1 MNSTPLYISHLSN
14 QDLLQQFRIRYIQV
28 RYTSEKKT
36 FSNGSN
42 TVIYDCN
49 SIKNIVKD
57 GVTLGNSYN
66 FNATITQDG
75 GWFGQ
80 QADAIINGISNDDQ
94 DLMSQKPV
102 TGQTNIY
109 KNWIEIY
116 AGYGLENDR
125 TSAKL
130 VYRGQIYQAD
140 PNWSNGQHAFHWDS
154 KATYVTQS
162 DQQSN
167 TNGASEESAFS
178 LAKRIIEKSPV
189 SDGIR
194 ANLSDGLNFIY
205 LKNAHYNGSWIQQLQ
220 QLSTEAHLNLYL
232 YNSEVDLSTYG
243 EIFEEKVN
251 VYNFK
256 NGLIDQPSM
265 QNGVVKIKVFFNNEI
280 RLRQVVYLDDPNIP
294 GFYKHTKWVVNT
306 IQHVIS
312 NQDKAFYTVIGLDY
326 IFYNIPIATS
336 GNNTGITANTGYN
349 PNNILSKVMYA
360 KDAPNLSASA
370 TAQNQVNSNTEQQ
383 ANVMNTTFRQQTS
396 LIDALQGMWQTN
408 LLGIN
413 GLQLGKISKVNHD
426 KDLYSVKE
434 LQIGHMQD
442 GSQRYI
448 AEINNVPVMKTT
460 GLEKY
465 YQDQIV
471 YVLCTAQDSS
481 NAFQIYNKSGK
492 FTPTSVNSRRR
503 FSKSDWIIL
512 GTPEKNNPII
522 IKDTDKITIM
532 SNNAQ
537 IIVYNNGDIDVKGT
551 TVNVSASTKCIVNSK
566 DVELGE
572 GAMQKVLTE
581 GALQISLGSLLLT
594 GVTPSPDPTT
604 KATAVITGGI
614 VTVSGGSS
622 SVKAGKP

>member
-1 MNSTPLYISHLSN
+1 MNSTPLYVSPLSN

-28 RYTSEKKT
+28 KYTSEKKT
-36 FSNGSN
+36 FSNGNN

-49 SIKNIVKD
+49 SIKNVVQN
-57 GVTLGNSYN
+57 GVSLGGNYN

-109 KNWIEIY
+109 KNWLEIY
-116 AGYGLENDR
+116 AGYGAENDKN
-125 TSAKL
+125 SAKL

-178 LAKRIIEKSPV
+178 LAKRIIEKAPI

-194 ANLSDGLNFIY
+194 SNLSDGLNFVY

-220 QLSTEAHLNLYL
+220 QLATEAHLNLYL
-232 YNSEVDLSTYG
+232 YNSEVDLSTYQ
-243 EIFEEKVN
+243 EIFEEKIN

-265 QNGVVKIKVFFNNEI
+265 QNGIVKIKVFFNNEI
-280 RLRQVVYLDDPNIP
+280 RLRQIIYLDDPNIP
-294 GFYKHTKWVVNT
+294 GFFKNTKWVVNT

-312 NQDKAFYTVIGLDY
+312 NQDKAFYTVLGLDY
-326 IFYNIPIATS
+326 IFYNIPMAT
-336 GNNTGITANTGYN
+336 GNNSTTTPNTGYN
-349 PNNILSKVMYA
+349 PNNILSKVMYV
-360 KDAPNLSASA
+360 KDAPNLNA
-370 TAQNQVNSNTEQQ
+370 TAQNQTATTNQQ
-383 ANVMNTTFRQQTS
+383 ESNVMNTTFRQQTS

-426 KDLYSVKE
+426 KNLYSVKE

-448 AEINNVPVMKTT
+448 AEINNVPIMKTT

-465 YQDQIV
+465 YQGQVV

-512 GTPEKNNPII
+512 GTPENNNPII
-522 IKDTDKITIM
+522 IKDTDKITII
-532 SNNAQ
+532 SNEAQ
-537 IIVYNNGDIDVKGT
+537 IIVYNNGEIDIKGKT
-551 TVNVSASTKCIVNSK
+551 INVNASQKCVVNSK

-572 GAMQKVLTE
+572 GAMQKILTE
-581 GALQISLGSLLLT
+581 KMLLT
-594 GVTPSPDPTT
+594 ITD
-604 KATAVITGGI
+604 ANLLITGVQPSTTAPESPCKLSG
-614 VTVSGGSS
+614 TVIFSGGSS
-622 SVKAGKP
+622 SVKAGTP